1 MENGGT
7 CRERERKKR
16 GKKINKIE
24 EFWPV
29 CCSLL
34 YNNVNKS
41 VCSRPIEATPIYS
54 L

>member
-1 MENGGT
+1 VGLA
-7 CRERERKKR
+7 ERERKKR

-34 YNNVNKS
+34 YNKS
-41 VCSRPIEATPIYS
+41 VF
-54 L
+54 